1 MSTLWQRQS
10 GTKLVSLLRHHVQ
23 KERVIEESV
32 FCWDTVG
39 VEAKANDLRGR
50 DRDETDLSKR
60 KEKRLDKTIADSFPA
75 SDPPSSIP
83 DPEKHSFPL
92 WGFCSDFRVVFL

>member
-32 FCWDTVG
+32 FYSHMLR
-39 VEAKANDLRGR
+39 VEAKANNLRGR
-50 DRDETDLSKR
+50 DRDETDLRQR
-60 KEKRLDKTIADSFPA
+60 KEKMLDKTIADSFPA
-75 SDPPSSIP
+75 SDPPSSKP
-83 DPEKHSFPL
+83 DPEEISFSFSR
-92 WGFCSDFRVVFL
+92 FCRDFRVVFL